1 MIAARGP
8 QSGPMY
14 RRVADDIVMRIDAA
28 IWPAGTKLP
37 SERELCAEYDVS
49 QITVRRALR
58 ELTHDGRVYSRHG
71 LGWFVA
77 EPQDRDEML
86 HEVALVLPQLDRF
99 AADLVERL
107 APLLRRRGAALRL
120 HFGATEEEHAS
131 ALLRAQH
138 SGAEVILDL
147 VAGPEQGLA
156 QSYARCLRELSAPVL
171 FVMREVP
178 NLRRPAV
185 VLDEEGAVLR
195 LTEHVLSLGH
205 ERAAYVGSDPTS
217 LGGWLRYSGF
227 AGALW
232 GKGHELPLDWVFD
245 FETGEQDE
253 EQRLVEVFGQSYRP
267 TVVVCSSDLYA
278 ARTMNVLDQAG
289 LQCPND
295 VAVVGLGDF
304 EFAPWLPSPLTTY
317 AFDVEG
323 FVEAAAA
330 RTQDL
335 ILGRTADSIKIGGRL
350 VVRQSCGAG
359 LRSTLHLAES
369 QY

>member
-1 MIAARGP
+1 
-8 QSGPMY
+8 MY
-14 RRVADDIVMRIDAA
+14 RRVAEDIVMRIDSA

-58 ELTHDGRVYSRHG
+58 DLAHDGRVYSRHG
-71 LGWFVA
+71 LGWFVS

-86 HEVALVLPQLDRF
+86 HEVALVLPELDRF

-107 APLLRRRGAALRL
+107 APMLRRRGAALRL
-120 HFGATEEEHAS
+120 HFGDTEEEHAA
-131 ALLRAQH
+131 ALMRAQH
-138 SGAEVILDL
+138 SGSEVILDL

-171 FVMREVP
+171 FVLREVP

-185 VLDEEGAVLR
+185 VLDEEGAVMR

-227 AGALW
+227 ASALW

-253 EQRLVEVFGQSYRP
+253 EQRLAAVFEQSYRP
-267 TVVVCSSDLYA
+267 TVVVCASDLYA
-278 ARTMNVLDQAG
+278 ARTMNVLEQAG

-295 VAVVGLGDF
+295 VAVVGLGDL
-304 EFAPWLPSPLTTY
+304 EFAPWLPSPLTTF
-317 AFDVEG
+317 AFDT
-323 FVEAAAA
+323 EAFAEATA
-330 RTQDL
+330 SRAQDL
-335 ILGRTADSIKIGGRL
+335 ILGRPVDSIKIGGRL

-359 LRSTLHLAES
+359 LRSSLRLAQEGN
-369 QY
+369 Y